1 MQVNT
6 YLMGLFNKPRTDG
19 ATHDGQG
26 EERKGFIDVIKYN
39 GEADELVWK
48 FPYDNLSIGAQLI
61 VNQSQEALFYK
72 GGAVADVFGPGTHT
86 LSANNIPIL
95 QKLVNLPFGGK
106 TPFTAEVWFVS
117 KTVRRDLTFGTQ
129 RRVDVLDPLYG
140 VSVPVGSYGMY
151 GIQICDASAFMTQV
165 VGTLHYTTNEDIL
178 NMFRA
183 LIVRKLS
190 SCISKYINQKNISV
204 VQISSYLDEVSD
216 YVRDSISEEFA
227 TYGLR
232 ITNFDVESINF
243 DKEDPNVAQIL
254 AAQTSASAMDFE
266 SAALARKRQREGYTY
281 QQERQFDVMASAAG
295 NEGGAGQMM
304 GAGMGLG
311 MGFGVGGA
319 FGAQMGS
326 MADVM
331 RAQPQTQGSV
341 PPPPPVMNN
350 VYHIVVNN
358 QNQGPFDMNA
368 LAQKVQTGELTP
380 DTYVWK
386 QGMPQWVAASQCPDL
401 QGLFSPVP
409 PPPPAPVM
417 P

>member
-1 MQVNT
+1 
-6 YLMGLFNKPRTDG
+6 MGLFNKPRTDG

-319 FGAQMGS
+319 FGAQMG
-326 MADVM
+326 AITDVM
-331 RAQPQTQGSV
+331 HAQPQTQGSV

-350 VYHIVVNN
+350 VYHILVNN
-358 QNQGPFDMNA
+358 QNLGPFEMKV
-368 LAQKVQTGELTP
+368 LVQKVQTGELTP

-386 QGMPQWVAASQCPDL
+386 PGMPQWAVASQCPEL
-401 QGLFSPVP
+401 QSLFSPVP
-409 PPPPAPVM
+409 PPPPAPVV